1 MKRLSYAL
9 ALLLVAGCSQNSV
22 NTALDTACNA
32 NGCISLSKFSANLD
46 AALKGQVVGY
56 ASTVGSLAIVST
68 SGSARTAADPPT
80 RAMDTD
86 LPTNIASLSKVITT
100 IGVLQSLAKHNLT
113 IDDKI
118 SPYLPSDWTQGLN
131 IDTITFKEL
140 LTHKAGFRNTDDQT
154 HCAYAGLQQQI
165 ADGVQLS
172 DKTAAQYNNLNFG
185 MFRVLLP
192 YMEGFSDSD
201 PDPATRASAL
211 AKFYIDYIQKNVLQ
225 PAGVTDADCKAP
237 TGTKKILS
245 YPLPAGAAHGTDFG
259 DWTLQCGSGG
269 WVMTVGDLYN
279 VMLKLNNG
287 NTLLTAVQRQ
297 QMDSNCLGWDCS
309 VLPQFDYVG
318 KSGRLTGPN
327 SNAIWLYT
335 YFGIFKGTVPVV
347 VVINS
352 NSPSGLNI
360 NTIVDT
366 AFQNAAVPH
375 P

>member
-9 ALLLVAGCSQNSV
+9 SLLLAAGCSQNSV

-68 SGSARTAADPPT
+68 SGSARTAADPPE

-118 SPYLPSDWTQGLN
+118 SPYLPSDWTRGQN
-131 IDTITFKEL
+131 IETITFKEL
-140 LTHKAGFRNTDDQT
+140 LTHKAGFRNTDNQT
-154 HCAYAGLQQQI
+154 GNEYPGLQQQI
-165 ADGVQLS
+165 AGGVTLPN
-172 DKTAAQYNNLNFG
+172 KAMAKYNNLNFG

-192 YMEGFSDSD
+192 YMEGFSDPD

-225 PAGVTDADCKAP
+225 PAGVTGADCKAP
-237 TGTKKILS
+237 AGTKKILS
-245 YPLPAGAAHGTDFG
+245 YPLPAGATHGTDFG
-259 DWTLQCGSGG
+259 DWTLACGAGG
-269 WVMTVGDLYN
+269 WVMTVGDLYKI
-279 VMLKLNNG
+279 VLSLNSG
-287 NTLLTAVQRQ
+287 NTLLTAAQRQ

-309 VLPQFDYVG
+309 VQNQFDYVG
-318 KSGRLTGPN
+318 KNGILNGPGN
-327 SNAIWLYT
+327 TVWLYT

-352 NSPSGLNI
+352 DSPSGLNI
-360 NTIVDT
+360 NTIVPN
-366 AFQNAAVPH
+366 AFQNATVPH